1 MPRRLLPITL
11 IIGKGSRLR
20 LGLSLAILAIAPL
33 GFTATLLAQTSQ
45 SAASQ
50 IAALKDAKQRAM
62 LADRRSELLR
72 QEANNSENAADRL
85 VVQRAVL
92 SAEIASAEAQIE
104 AANARINIIS
114 RRQRTQRSRL
124 GQESEPILR
133 LNAALQQMT
142 GRPTALMMAQ
152 PGHRED
158 YVHLRAV
165 MATVQPQIVQKTN
178 ALRRQIAAQNELR
191 SQELL
196 ALKTLDGARIRLK
209 SRQMALARLEGN
221 ARGKASDLSAD
232 AAIEFERSIAQG
244 ERARDIV
251 GRIDIQ
257 RIGSAR
263 AQELAA
269 FAGPLLRNGAKQMI
283 PARKAAY
290 IMPANGN
297 VVSGFMEIN
306 ATGYRE
312 RGLRIRVADSAPIV
326 APADGNITFAGQYRS
341 YGKIVIIE
349 HGNGW
354 TSLITHMDALQLAKG
369 QSVRQGTVLGVAN
382 KETGEIGVEL
392 RKNGRVMDIAAM
404 LR

>member
-1 MPRRLLPITL
+1 MRF
-11 IIGKGSRLR
+11 
-20 LGLSLAILAIAPL
+20 GLSLAILALVPL

-45 SAASQ
+45 NAASQ
-50 IAALKDAKQRAM
+50 ISALKDAKKRA
-62 LADRRSELLR
+62 LIAERRSELLR
-72 QEANNSENAADRL
+72 QEAINSENAADRL
-85 VVQRAVL
+85 VVERAVL

-104 AANARINIIS
+104 AAKARITIIG
-114 RRQRTQRSRL
+114 RRQRAQKSRL
-124 GQESEPILR
+124 GQQSEPILR

-165 MATVQPQIVQKTN
+165 MATVQPQIVEKTN

-196 ALKTLDGARIRLK
+196 ALKTLDDARIRLK
-209 SRQMALARLEGN
+209 SRRTALARLEGN
-221 ARGKASDLSAD
+221 ARGKASDLSAG
-232 AAIEFERSIAQG
+232 AAIEYERAIAQG

-257 RIGSAR
+257 RIGSAK

-269 FAGPLLRNGAKQMI
+269 LAGPTLRSGSKRPI
-283 PARKAAY
+283 PTSKAAY
-290 IMPANGN
+290 ILPANGKI
-297 VVSGFMEIN
+297 VSGFLELN
-306 ATGYRE
+306 TTGYRE
-312 RGLRIRVADSAPIV
+312 RGLRINVPASVPIL
-326 APADGNITFAGQYRS
+326 APADGKISFAGPYRS
-341 YGKIVIIE
+341 YGKILIIE

-354 TSLITHMDALQLAKG
+354 TSLITNLDAVQLAKG